1 MADEISQVV
10 EVYISRETAQID
22 TASFDIPLIM
32 VNLPDT
38 VDNTDPMNPVNV
50 PADVTNRVTVH
61 TSITSVEDTYGA
73 ESVAAV
79 MARKLLGAGTTRPAR
94 FMIGVKNSAETYTQG
109 LTAIVNYNNDWYALV
124 IDSKQDAD
132 IKLVAE
138 AIQAQRKM
146 FFASSASADIL
157 NPVTTTDIGSWL
169 KDGSYDRTAL
179 VYSPTAATDHPE
191 VVWVGGQITA
201 VPGSNT
207 WSFKG
212 GSGAQIAT
220 LSATDVATL
229 DDKNVNY
236 FRRLGGV
243 NMFQTGTTSQGEWID
258 VMIGLDWVQARIQEQ
273 VFYRLAT
280 KKKIP
285 MTAAGAAII
294 GAEIRQV
301 LSQGVQNG
309 LVAEAPAY
317 TVREP
322 DVLNIPELQRNQR
335 VMGDFQFTFR
345 LAGAVHKVI
354 VRGTVSA

>member
-22 TASFDIPLIM
+22 TASFDIPLLMI
-32 VNLPDT
+32 NLPDT
-38 VDNTDPMNPVNV
+38 IDNSDPMSPVTV

-61 TSITSVEDTYGA
+61 TSVTSVEDTYGS
-73 ESVAAV
+73 ESTAAA
-79 MARKLLGAGTTRPAR
+79 MARKLMGAGTTRPSQ
-94 FMIGVKNSAETYTQG
+94 FMVGVKNSTETYTQG
-109 LTAIVNYNNDWYALV
+109 LAAIMEYNNDWYMIA

-132 IKLVAE
+132 IKAVAE
-138 AIQAQRKM
+138 SIQAQRKM
-146 FFASSASADIL
+146 FLTSSSSTAIL
-157 NPVTTTDIGSWL
+157 APLNTTDIASWL
-169 KDGSYDRTAL
+169 RDGNYDRVAL
-179 VYSPTAATDHPE
+179 VYSPTAETDHPE
-191 VVWVGGQITA
+191 VVWMGSQITA

-207 WSFKG
+207 WNFKAG
-212 GSGAQIAT
+212 AGAQIAR
-220 LSATDVATL
+220 LSATDISTL
-229 DDKNVNY
+229 DAKNVNY

-258 VMIGLDWVQARIQEQ
+258 TIIGLDWVQARIQEQ

-280 KKKIP
+280 KKKVP

-294 GAEIRQV
+294 GAEIRSV

-309 LVAEAPAY
+309 LIAEAPAY
-317 TVREP
+317 QVREP
-322 DVLNIPELQRNQR
+322 EVLLIPEVQRAQR
-335 VMGDFQFTFR
+335 IMGDFTFSFR